1 MPRQFDVAANLN
13 PATRGHYPYLIVLQH
28 DRLASLRSIVAA
40 PLVEWTGTLEKSRL
54 HPVVAVRGQRFV
66 VFVEEM
72 AAVPPSAF
80 GEVVENVE
88 ADRYRIVAA
97 IDLLFTGI

>member
-1 MPRQFDVAANLN
+1 
-13 PATRGHYPYLIVLQH
+13 
-28 DRLASLRSIVAA
+28 
-40 PLVEWTGTLEKSRL
+40 
-54 HPVVAVRGQRFV
+54 
-66 VFVEEM
+66 M